1 MRRRSALLLATAL
14 ALLATVAAAGAVDEA
29 LGGAG
34 RDGPTPAAP
43 QGESGRVVHTLP
55 AWVPFGGVAAGRHLF
70 LKRTQQRPFGIEHE
84 LIHAR
89 QQAAHPVWFWA
100 SYLLLPRWRLRW
112 EAEAYAAN
120 ARARCPIDG
129 EHGAAAYLS
138 GSAYLWPGSQARAA
152 AEIRRFL

>member
-1 MRRRSALLLATAL
+1 MRRRATLLLATIL
-14 ALLATVAAAGAVDEA
+14 ALLATLAAAGAVDEA

-34 RDGPTPAAP
+34 RDGSVPAWMA
-43 QGESGRVVHTLP
+43 GGLGVSIHTLP
-55 AWVPFGGVAAGRHLF
+55 TWVPFGGVAVGRHLF
-70 LKRTQQRPFGIEHE
+70 LKRSQQRPFGVEHE

-120 ARARCPIDG
+120 ARARCPIEG

-138 GSAYLWPGSQARAA
+138 GPAYLWPGSRAVAA